1 MQTVLMR
8 AHLLICRLVAA
19 FAGRARARAG
29 QSFIEYSIIVALVA
43 VACIVVLKTFGTQ
56 VATVFQQLGAE
67 LTKLGAAAGG
77 A

>member
-1 MQTVLMR
+1 MQTVLTR
-8 AHLLICRLVAA
+8 AHLLICGLVAA

-43 VACIVVLKTFGTQ
+43 VACIVVLKTFGNQ
-56 VATVFQQLGAE
+56 VATVFQQLGTE

-77 A
+77 S